1 MKVSLENQNTNENE
15 LSELRTRIVN
25 NNFIAVNFFKN
36 NHLALNFFIRSLNH
50 QTKWY
55 SPCLQ
60 NIFLNQIQ
68 PELVRKC
75 EAKVIIFLIYS

>member
-25 NNFIAVNFFKN
+25 NNYIAVNFFKN

-50 QTKWY
+50 
-55 SPCLQ
+55 
-60 NIFLNQIQ
+60 
-68 PELVRKC
+68 
-75 EAKVIIFLIYS
+75 

>member
-1 MKVSLENQNTNENE
+1 MSKALTRPSFHSDHNYELLETLGDSILKYFATMKVSLENQNTNENE

-50 QTKWY
+50 
-55 SPCLQ
+55 
-60 NIFLNQIQ
+60 
-68 PELVRKC
+68 
-75 EAKVIIFLIYS
+75 